1 VAARNRN
8 AVSAAIAFAA
18 FACRGEAPD
27 ARPEMVVEHFVEQ
40 MQRVH
45 GDGRAARSAYDLLWS
60 EAKKNLVERAKRASA
75 VAGHTIGPEEMI
87 APSRFSLNYK
97 PKRYVAT
104 TEGDWAV
111 VTAVGEGPGEQ
122 RKQIHC
128 VREDAGW
135 RVVLELPPLPP
146 IQRRPDAGP

>member
-1 VAARNRN
+1 LRLLCFALVVLAA
-8 AVSAAIAFAA
+8 
-18 FACRGEAPD
+18 CEADPPD
-27 ARPEMVVEHFVEQ
+27 ARPETVVERFVEQ

-45 GDGRAARSAYDLLWS
+45 GDRASARAAYDLLWS

-75 VAGHTIGPEEMI
+75 VAGHTIAPEEMV
-87 APSRFSLNYK
+87 APSRFSLSFK

-122 RKQIHC
+122 RRQIRC
-128 VREDAGW
+128 VREDSGW

-146 IQRRPDAGP
+146 IQRRPDAGAE